1 MIKAYEFI
9 ANGSEEIEALTVVD
23 VLRRAGVDIK
33 TVSINDTEEVV
44 MSHGTKMTCDLAFAD
59 ADVSDAEMLLLPGG
73 LPGAYNLNEHEG
85 VREAFLKHAKAGKK
99 YGAICAAPLVLGGLG
114 LLEGKKATCYPGFED
129 QMTGATYTA
138 DVYTVDGNVITGCG
152 PAATLPY
159 SYAILEMLGEKD
171 KADALREGMMF
182 NKLMHNS

>member
-9 ANGSEEIEALTVVD
+9 ANGTEEIEALTVVD

-59 ADVSDAEMLLLPGG
+59 ADLSDADMLLLPGG
-73 LPGAYNLNEHEG
+73 LPGAYNLNDHEG
-85 VREAFLKHAKAGKK
+85 LREALVKHAKAGKK

-129 QMTGATYTA
+129 QMIGATYTA

-159 SYAILEMLGEKD
+159 SYAILEMFGLSQE
-171 KADALREGMMF
+171 ADALREGMMF
-182 NKLMHNS
+182 NRLMKK